1 MSACEEELVR
11 ARAFSYYPQLGRV
24 LNYCA
29 GNYQC
34 RITLEKAAAVASLER
49 TYFSSFFRSKVG
61 VCFSCWFGLFRTEI
75 AKQLMRERDYAIAHV
90 AHHVGYQT
98 LGTFE
103 RAFKRH
109 TGMTP
114 SQKKD
119 HVRPC

>member
-11 ARAFSYYPQLGRV
+11 STAFSYYPQLGRV

-29 GNYQC
+29 GNYQ
-34 RITLEKAAAVASLER
+34 RGITLEKAADVAGLER
-49 TYFSSFFRSKVG
+49 TYFSTFFRSKVG
-61 VCFSCWFGLFRTEI
+61 VCFSCWFGLYRI
-75 AKQLMRERDYAIAHV
+75 DVAKEMMQERDYTIAQV
-90 AHHVGYQT
+90 AHKVGYRT

-114 SQKKD
+114 SQYKD